1 MRWGTRLVAL
11 GLMTLL
17 AGALVAPAPASAR
30 YLPGDEPPADDWLS
44 VVNYYRATAYLPPV
58 TASAALSNGAQLHAE
73 YMVRN
78 DSIGHSEDPT
88 KPGFTVEGNIAAG
101 SSNVAGGSENATP
114 RDMIEMWMRGPFHA
128 LGILR
133 PGLQRVGFGL
143 AHDNSGLKTAAAL
156 DVIRGLEAPGA
167 GTDYPI
173 SWPGN
178 GTTQP
183 IHSYYGGEYPNPL
196 SSCGYSGT
204 TGVPLIVQF
213 ARPVDVSSFSLTD
226 DQGNGLPA
234 CQYDG
239 SNYRNPSADAQQ
251 LGRLLL
257 GGNNAA
263 VVVPR
268 APLVPGQTYTFSVT
282 SNGVRSESTFTVTD
296 LDGPRLSSIR
306 VASRSCRLSVAGA
319 CRISFSLAE
328 PAKVAYR
335 IETLGGREVRV
346 VYSGDF
352 AGGDHVLKWDKRDAA
367 GKKVRAATYIYELIS
382 TDAAGNTRVA
392 RGRLKVSP

>member
-1 MRWGTRLVAL
+1 MLV
-11 GLMTLL
+11 L
-17 AGALVAPAPASAR
+17 AVGLVAPAPASAR

-58 TASAALSNGAQLHAE
+58 TASAALSSGAQAHAE

-78 DSIGHSEDPT
+78 DSIGHSQDPT
-88 KPGFTVEGNIAAG
+88 KPGFTVEGNVAAG
-101 SSNVAGGSENATP
+101 SSNVAGGSAEATP

-133 PGLQRVGFGL
+133 PGLQRVGFGI

-156 DVIRGLEAPGA
+156 DVIRGLEGVGSA
-167 GTDYPI
+167 DYPI

-183 IHSYYGGEYPNPL
+183 ISTYWGGEYPDPI
-196 SSCGYSGT
+196 SGCGYSGP

-213 ARPVDVSSFSLTD
+213 SRPVDVSTYSLTD
-226 DQGNGLPA
+226 AQGNSLAA

-239 SNYRNPSADAQQ
+239 SNYRNSNADARE

-257 GGNNAA
+257 AGNNAA

-268 APLVPGQTYTFSVT
+268 QPLVAGQTYTFSVT
-282 SNGVRSESTFTVTD
+282 SNGQRSESTFTVTD
-296 LDGPRLSSIR
+296 LDGPRVSAIR
-306 VASRSCRLSVAGA
+306 VSQESCRLSVARA
-319 CRISFSLAE
+319 CRINFSLAE

-335 IETLGGREVRV
+335 IETLSGAEVRV
-346 VYSGDF
+346 VYSGEF
-352 AGGDHVLKWDKRDAA
+352 ASGSHVLKWDKRNAA
-367 GKKVRAATYIYELIS
+367 GTKVRAATYIYELIS
-382 TDAAGNTRVA
+382 TDEAGNTRVA
-392 RGRLKVSP
+392 RGRLKVSR

>member
-1 MRWGTRLVAL
+1 MRRTTRLGALLFVSLVA
-11 GLMTLL
+11 
-17 AGALVAPAPASAR
+17 AALVAPAPASAR
-30 YLPGDEPPADDWLS
+30 YLPGDEPSADDWLS

-58 TASAALSNGAQLHAE
+58 TASDALSRGAQLHAE

-88 KPGFTVEGNIAAG
+88 KPGFTVEGNTAAA
-101 SSNVAGGSENATP
+101 SSNVAGGSETATA
-114 RDMIEMWMRGPFHA
+114 RDMVEMWMRGPFHA

-133 PGLQRVGFGL
+133 PGLKRAGFGM

-156 DVIRGLEAPGA
+156 DVIRGLEAPG
-167 GTDYPI
+167 TVDYPI

-183 IHSYYGGEYPNPL
+183 IGSYYGGEYPNPL
-196 SSCGYSGT
+196 SSCGYTGT

-226 DQGNGLPA
+226 AQGNGLAA

-239 SNYRNPSADAQQ
+239 SNYRNPNADAQQ
-251 LGRLLL
+251 LARLLL
-257 GGNNAA
+257 AGSNAA

-268 APLVPGQTYTFSVT
+268 APLVPGNTYTFSVT

-296 LDGPRLSSIR
+296 LDGARVSSVR
-306 VASRSCRLSVAGA
+306 VASRSCRLSVTGA
-319 CRISFSLAE
+319 CRISFSLTE

-346 VYSGDF
+346 VYSGEF
-352 AGGDHVLKWDKRDAA
+352 NSGDHVLKWDKRNAA
-367 GKKVRAATYIYELIS
+367 GQKVKAATYIYELIS

>member
-1 MRWGTRLVAL
+1 MRRMSRL
-11 GLMTLL
+11 
-17 AGALVAPAPASAR
+17 GALFLVGLVVAGLLAPAPASAR
-30 YLPGDEPPADDWLS
+30 YLPGDEPPADDWLT

-58 TASAALSNGAQLHAE
+58 TASDLLSRGAQLHAE

-88 KPGFTVEGNIAAG
+88 RPGYTVEGNTAAG
-101 SSNVAGGSENATP
+101 SSNVAGGSQDATP
-114 RDMIEMWMRGPFHA
+114 RDMIEVWMRGPFHA

-133 PGLQRVGFGL
+133 PGLKRVGFGI

-156 DVIRGLEAPGA
+156 DVIRGLEAPGEV
-167 GTDYPI
+167 DYPI

-183 IHSYYGGEYPNPL
+183 ISTYWGGEYPDPIAG
-196 SSCGYSGT
+196 CGYSGP

-213 ARPVDVSSFSLTD
+213 ARPVDVSAFSLTD
-226 DQGNGLPA
+226 DHGNGLPA

-239 SNYRNPSADAQQ
+239 SSYRNSNADARE

-257 GGNNAA
+257 AGNNAA

-268 APLVPGQTYTFSVT
+268 QPLVAGRTYTFSVT

-296 LDGPRLSSIR
+296 LDGPRLSAIR
-306 VASRSCRLSVAGA
+306 VASDSCRLSVARA

-335 IETLGGREVRV
+335 IETLGGTEVRV
-346 VYSGDF
+346 VYSGEF
-352 AGGDHVLKWDKRDAA
+352 TPGSHVLKWDKRNAA
-367 GKKVRAATYIYELIS
+367 GRKVRAATYIYELIS
-382 TDAAGNTRVA
+382 TDTAGNTRVA
-392 RGRLKVSP
+392 RGRLRVTR

>member
-1 MRWGTRLVAL
+1 MRWRTRLGAL
-11 GLMTLL
+11 GLISLL
-17 AGALVAPAPASAR
+17 AGALLAPAPASAR

-44 VVNYYRATAYLPPV
+44 VVNYYRATAYLLPV
-58 TASAALSNGAQLHAE
+58 TASDLLSRGAQLHAE

-78 DSIGHSEDPT
+78 DSIGHSENPT
-88 KPGFTVEGNIAAG
+88 KPGYTVEGNTAAG
-101 SSNVAGGSENATP
+101 SSNVAGGSEDATP

-133 PGLQRVGFGL
+133 PGLERVGFGI

-156 DVIRGLEAPGA
+156 DVIRGLEAPGEV
-167 GTDYPI
+167 DYPV

-183 IHSYYGGEYPNPL
+183 IGTYWGGEYPNPL
-196 SSCGYSGT
+196 SKCGYESP

-213 ARPVDVSSFSLTD
+213 GRPVDVSSFSLTD

-234 CQYDG
+234 CEYDG
-239 SNYRNPSADAQQ
+239 SNYRNPDAAAQE

-257 GGNNAA
+257 AGNNAA

-268 APLVPGQTYTFSVT
+268 GPLVPGRTYTFSVT

-296 LDGPRLSSIR
+296 LEGARVSAIR
-306 VASRSCRLSVAGA
+306 VANRSCR
-319 CRISFSLAE
+319 
-328 PAKVAYR
+328 
-335 IETLGGREVRV
+335 
-346 VYSGDF
+346 
-352 AGGDHVLKWDKRDAA
+352 
-367 GKKVRAATYIYELIS
+367 
-382 TDAAGNTRVA
+382 
-392 RGRLKVSP
+392 